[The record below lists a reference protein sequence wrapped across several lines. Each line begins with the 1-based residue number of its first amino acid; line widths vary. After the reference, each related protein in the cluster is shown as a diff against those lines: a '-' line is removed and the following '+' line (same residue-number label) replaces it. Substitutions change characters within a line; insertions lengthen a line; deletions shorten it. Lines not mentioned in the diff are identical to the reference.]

1 MNSDVLRSQIWP
13 SRFSHL
19 LSLSSLACHLE
30 RALRH
35 LRIAVLA
42 TLSLL
47 TFVNCGAPTP
57 CTDGSCADGGLV
69 INELAGSG
77 GDFVELFNASDT
89 AFDLSG
95 FGLTDMGD
103 AGIRYATS
111 LRFGNG
117 TTVEP
122 RGYFT
127 ISLETDCP
135 ASLTT
140 PCVRG
145 EFGIAKTAGD
155 TLTLLDAQ
163 NNTVLQQSYPSGGA
177 PSGSSWARVYDGAP
191 DFEVQR
197 RSPGAKNAP

>member
-1 MNSDVLRSQIWP
+1 MEP
-13 SRFSHL
+13 T
-19 LSLSSLACHLE
+19 
-30 RALRH
+30 LRH
-35 LRIAVLA
+35 LLIAVLA

-57 CTDGSCADGGLV
+57 CSDGSCADGGLV

-77 GDFVELFNASDT
+77 GDFIELFNASDT

-95 FGLTDMGD
+95 FGVTDMDD

-117 TTVEP
+117 TTVAP

-127 ISLETDCP
+127 IPLEVHR
-135 ASLTT
+135 AANLTP

-145 EFGIAKTAGD
+145 EFGISQAAGD
-155 TLTLLDAQ
+155 TITLLDAQ
-163 NNTVLQQSYPSGGA
+163 NNTVLQQSYAPEAA
-177 PSGSSWARVYDGAP
+177 PSGSSWARTYDGAP

>member
-1 MNSDVLRSQIWP
+1 MEP
-13 SRFSHL
+13 
-19 LSLSSLACHLE
+19 
-30 RALRH
+30 ALRH
-35 LRIAVLA
+35 LLAAVA

-47 TFVNCGAPTP
+47 TFVNCGAPAT

-95 FGLTDMGD
+95 YGLTDMDDG
-103 AGIRYATS
+103 GIRYATS

-117 TTVEP
+117 TTVAP

-127 ISLETDCP
+127 ISLEVDCA

-145 EFGIAKTAGD
+145 EFGISQTAGD
-155 TLTLLDAQ
+155 TITLLDAQ
-163 NNTVLQQSYPSGGA
+163 NNTVLQQTYAPSA
-177 PSGSSWARVYDGAP
+177 AASGSSWARIYDGAP
-191 DFEVQR
+191 EFEVQR

>member
-1 MNSDVLRSQIWP
+1 MEPTLR
-13 SRFSHL
+13 L
-19 LSLSSLACHLE
+19 LL
-30 RALRH
+30 
-35 LRIAVLA
+35 IAAVA

-47 TFVNCGAPTP
+47 TLVNCGAPT
-57 CTDGSCADGGLV
+57 CTDGACAEGGLV

-89 AFDLSG
+89 EVDLSG
-95 FGLTDMGD
+95 YGLTDMDD

-117 TTVEP
+117 TTVAP

-127 ISLETDCP
+127 ISLEADCA
-135 ASLTT
+135 ASITT

-145 EFGIAKTAGD
+145 EFGISQGAGD
-155 TLTLLDAQ
+155 TITLLDAQ
-163 NNTVLQQSYPSGGA
+163 NNTVLQQGYA
-177 PSGSSWARVYDGAP
+177 PEAAASGSSWARAYDGAP
-191 DFEVQR
+191 TFEVQR